1 MNVKVLGP
9 KMPGFYLPREREWSS
24 SKRFPYKPTKA
35 RVRLGVK
42 HKLAAISRMKYSV
55 PVVILPLPVSKMIL
69 FRKVALGIV
78 LLAGPCLGFSQTR
91 ENPIE
96 PISAALRAK
105 EFDKAVELC
114 RAALQTS
121 PNNPQLW
128 TLQGIALASKGNSK
142 EALTAFQEAL
152 KIAPNNI
159 AALAGAAQI
168 EYQAGK
174 QSAVPLLNRLLQLRP
189 GDPTANAMLAVL
201 EYRQGN
207 CAAAVPHFDKAGELL
222 DTQLDA
228 LHAFATCLVRLK
240 RLDEAASTFQR
251 AVALQPDNPRE
262 RQVMASIQL
271 MAHKPQD
278 ALATLQPLLEVKDV
292 DANTLQLASRAYE
305 DAKDTPQAVSTLRQ
319 ALLLDPRN
327 TSLYLDFANIC
338 FAHES
343 FQVGIDVITE
353 GLTLQPNAED
363 LYVARGVLYVQ
374 LAKYEEAEAD
384 FEKAYELNPKQSLST
399 AAQGLVAVQ
408 TNDLDHALVS
418 VQEKLKRKP
427 NDPLLLYLQA
437 DVLSQKGID
446 PGTPEFDLAMRSAKK
461 AVVLQPTLAAARG
474 VLAKLFMENGQY
486 QEAIEQCRKSLI
498 SDPKDQTAVYRL
510 IQALRKTGQ
519 TQEIPELLKRLAQLR
534 EEATQDE
541 RERYRYKLFEDG
553 TSEKQPAKP

>member
-1 MNVKVLGP
+1 
-9 KMPGFYLPREREWSS
+9 
-24 SKRFPYKPTKA
+24 
-35 RVRLGVK
+35 
-42 HKLAAISRMKYSV
+42 MKYSIFAGN
-55 PVVILPLPVSKMIL
+55 PREPVSTMIL
-69 FRKVALGIV
+69 FRKVALGTI
-78 LLAGPCLGFSQTR
+78 LLVCPCLNFPQTS

-114 RAALQTS
+114 RSALQTS

-128 TLQGIALASKGNSK
+128 TLQGIALASKGNNK
-142 EALTAFQEAL
+142 EALTAFQQAL
-152 KIAPNNI
+152 KISPNNI

-174 QSAVPLLNRLLQLRP
+174 QSAVPLLNRLLHLRP
-189 GDPTANAMLAVL
+189 GDPTASAMLAVL
-201 EYRQGN
+201 EYRQGD
-207 CAAAVPHFDKAGELL
+207 CATAVPQFEKAGELL

-228 LHAFATCLVRLK
+228 LHAYATCLVRLK
-240 RLDEAASTFQR
+240 RPDEAVKALQR
-251 AVALQPDNPRE
+251 AAALQPDNLRDL
-262 RQVMASIQL
+262 RVIASIQL
-271 MAHKPQD
+271 MAHEPQD
-278 ALATLQPLLEVKDV
+278 ALATLQPLLGAKDV

-305 DAKDTPQAVSTLRQ
+305 DTKDTPQAVSTLRQ
-319 ALLLDPRN
+319 ALLLEPRN

-374 LAKYEEAEAD
+374 LAKYDQAEAD
-384 FEKAYELNPKQSLST
+384 FEKAYELNPRQSLST

-461 AVVLQPTLAAARG
+461 AVALQPTLAAARG
-474 VLAKLFMENGQY
+474 VLAKLYMENGQY

-519 TQEIPELLKRLAQLR
+519 KQEIPGLLKRLAELR
-534 EEATQDE
+534 EEATQEE
-541 RERYRYKLFEDG
+541 RERYRYKLFEEG
-553 TSEKQPAKP
+553 TSEKQSAKP

>member
-1 MNVKVLGP
+1 MQ
-9 KMPGFYLPREREWSS
+9 
-24 SKRFPYKPTKA
+24 
-35 RVRLGVK
+35 
-42 HKLAAISRMKYSV
+42 KLAAISRMKYSV
-55 PVVILPLPVSKMIL
+55 PAVILPLPKSKMIL

-78 LLAGPCLGFSQTR
+78 LLACPCLGLSQAR

-96 PISAALRAK
+96 PISAALRAR

-114 RAALQTS
+114 RSALKTS

-128 TLQGIALASKGNSK
+128 TLEGIALASKGNSK

-152 KIAPNNI
+152 KISPNNV

-168 EYQAGK
+168 EYQDGK

-201 EYRQGN
+201 EYREGN

-228 LHAFATCLVRLK
+228 LHAYATCLVRLK
-240 RLDEAASTFQR
+240 RLDDAAKIFQR
-251 AVALQPDNPRE
+251 AVALQPDDPRE

-271 MAHKPQD
+271 MNHKPQD
-278 ALATLQPLLEVKDV
+278 ALATLQPLLEAKDV
-292 DANTLQLASRAYE
+292 DANTLQLASKAYE

-374 LAKYEEAEAD
+374 LAKYDQAEAD
-384 FEKAYELNPKQSLST
+384 FEKAYELNPQQSLST

-437 DVLSQKGID
+437 DVLSQKGVD
-446 PGTPEFDLAMRSAKK
+446 PGTPEFELAMRSAKK
-461 AVVLQPTLAAARG
+461 AVALQPTLAAARG
-474 VLAKLFMENGQY
+474 VLAKLYMENGQY
-486 QEAIEQCRKSLI
+486 PEAIEQCRKSLI

-519 TQEIPELLKRLAQLR
+519 NQEIPELLKRLAQLR
-534 EEATQDE
+534 EEATQEE

-553 TSEKQPAKP
+553 TPERQAEKP